1 MLEVSRDFILLEN
14 RRSSGVGW
22 GEGNDPIPL
31 VDVRLGSRSY
41 FVKNCCLCGEF
52 ASFFVPIIPL
62 VSTFIST
69 RSLMIANSRLPK
81 SKCS

>member
-1 MLEVSRDFILLEN
+1 MREASSDFILLEN
-14 RRSSGVGW
+14 RRSSGVRV
-22 GEGNDPIPL
+22 GENDPISL

-52 ASFFVPIIPL
+52 ASFFAPIIPL

>member
-1 MLEVSRDFILLEN
+1 MREASSDFILLEN
-14 RRSSGVGW
+14 IHSSGVRV
-22 GEGNDPIPL
+22 GENDPISL